1 MRRRGASVTQIAVVL
16 VMLGVVGIFAGGV
29 MRRLRRPVSP
39 LQLLGLAPGM
49 SLRALEKAVHRDTAG
64 RLSCRWFAGR
74 GEPYQYCVITLPG
87 SHGDMFA
94 LVDPTKHVT
103 AVQLFQLSGKDSLA
117 EEAERASAVWS
128 RLARPVPI
136 VPHVDQGDTGATRW
150 ATRDDKWSAEMHYR
164 ARFTPDV
171 PMMLMVADRQAIA
184 ALVATSGADAKF
196 HEFADPT
203 EEEAA
208 ADLARIL
215 EERKSDWGSLAT
227 ALTMLGDAQ
236 LQYYLAH
243 GRYAANVSDLQ
254 NFFIL
259 GANRLRILSA
269 TDAGWSAEAT
279 LPSFPGKSCVK
290 YNGQVAEMPR
300 TTEGKEITTR
310 NGIACDTPDPRP
322 MPSTISPP

>member
-1 MRRRGASVTQIAVVL
+1 MQVAVIL
-16 VMLGVVGIFAGGV
+16 VVLGVVGIFAGGV
-29 MRRLRRPVSP
+29 VRRLRHPVSP
-39 LQLLGLAPGM
+39 LELLGLAPGM
-49 SLRALEKAVHRDTAG
+49 SQRALEKAVQRGGSG
-64 RLSCRWFAGR
+64 RVACRFFAVPAQR
-74 GEPYQYCVITLPG
+74 FQYCVITMPG

-94 LVDPTKHVT
+94 LLDPTKHVA

-117 EEAERASAVWS
+117 EEAERAGAAWR
-128 RLARPVPI
+128 RLARPAAV

-150 ATRDDKWSAEMHYR
+150 ATRDGKWSAEMHYR

-184 ALVATSGADAKF
+184 ALVATSSEDAKR
-196 HEFADPT
+196 HEFADPS

-215 EERKSDWGSLAT
+215 SERKSDWGSMAT

-236 LQYYLAH
+236 LQYYMAH

-279 LPSFPGKSCVK
+279 HPAFPGKSCVK
-290 YNGQVAEMPR
+290 YSGRVDEMPR
-300 TTEGKEITTR
+300 TAQGKEITSSD
-310 NGIACDTPDPRP
+310 GIACDTPDPRP
-322 MPSTISPP
+322 MPSTISAP